1 MPILHHYAL
10 SAASRIVRLHLAE
23 YEMEHELKTQLPWQR
38 DEAFL
43 ALNPAGDL
51 PVLAWPDGRQLA
63 GARVIC
69 EWLEETAPA
78 PRLMAGDAGQRA
90 EIRRLYDW
98 FEIKFTAETGA
109 PLLRERVVKRFSS
122 AAPVSSQTIR
132 AALANS
138 QIHLGY
144 VNWLLETRSWLA
156 GDAMSLADFAA
167 AAHLSVLD
175 YFGDISWDKYP
186 EAKLWFMKMKSR
198 PSYRSLLGDHLA
210 GFPPAPHYAEV
221 DF

>member
-1 MPILHHYAL
+1 MPVLHHYAL

-23 YEMEHELKTQLPWQR
+23 YEREHELKTQLPWQR

-51 PVLAWPDGRQLA
+51 PVLVWPDGRQLA

-69 EWLEETAPA
+69 EWLEETAAERAAIGRGCRPA
-78 PRLMAGDAGQRA
+78 CRD
-90 EIRRLYDW
+90 RRLFDW
-98 FEIKFTAETGA
+98 FEIKFTAETSA

-138 QIHLGY
+138 QIHLGLY
-144 VNWLLETRSWLA
+144 KLAA
-156 GDAMSLADFAA
+156 GDAQ
-167 AAHLSVLD
+167 
-175 YFGDISWDKYP
+175 
-186 EAKLWFMKMKSR
+186 
-198 PSYRSLLGDHLA
+198 LA
-210 GFPPAPHYAEV
+210 GRGGDEPGRSGRRRASVGAGLFRRYQLG
-221 DF
+221 